1 MAGLFDRYFQVLDD
15 KNVRR
20 RFRAS
25 NYQSTTRVK
34 PFICTMP
41 MRLDDGWNQIQF
53 NLSGLFL
60 RVDCPEINI
69 INLDFTR
76 RAYGT
81 NYIETLR
88 VQIHANCRIR
98 RVYFSDRLY
107 SEDELPAE
115 FKLYLPVQNKQK

>member
-1 MAGLFDRYFQVLDD
+1 MEPNSIQSF
-15 KNVRR
+15 
-20 RFRAS
+20 RF
-25 NYQSTTRVK
+25 
-34 PFICTMP
+34 I
-41 MRLDDGWNQIQF
+41 
-53 NLSGLFL
+53 SGYPP
-60 RVDCPEINI
+60 DITI
-69 INLDFTR
+69 IYLDFTR